1 MVNYKIYDI
10 PAYSI
15 QWVVFNMCVRI
26 SFKVMIP
33 VLLILVLFIGD
44 VTAGRS
50 QPIIV
55 DHRTCDLSLVPASAI
70 EKAKSS
76 LHVAYGHTSHGSQII
91 TGMDGLVNF
100 AGAPHGGS
108 LYAWNIGAKDGSLDI
123 RDEAMPGDL
132 GNPDF
137 TSWARE
143 TRDYLGSHPEI
154 NVIMWS
160 WCGEVSDA
168 SQEDINTYLSLMD
181 RLEKDYPGVTF
192 VYMTGHLDGS
202 GVDGNLNQR
211 NRQIR
216 DYCRANNKVLFD
228 FADIE
233 SYDPDGNYYLDKGAN
248 DNCDYDNG
256 NWAVDWQN
264 RYGEGVDWYQCEPA
278 HTQALNGNLK
288 AYAAWWMFARIA
300 GWDGP
305 DGTVGGAS
313 ATPEP
318 TAQENPSRDPSG
330 GPTATICFSAF
341 LVASVFLSAFMAMGV
356 YRRKR

>member
-1 MVNYKIYDI
+1 
-10 PAYSI
+10 
-15 QWVVFNMCVRI
+15 MCLRI

-50 QPIIV
+50 QPIII
-55 DHRTCDLSLVPASAI
+55 DHGACDLSLVPVSAI

-91 TGMDGLVNF
+91 TGMDGLVTF
-100 AGAPHGGS
+100 AGAPHGGT
-108 LYAWNIGAKDGSLDI
+108 LYAWNNGAKDGSLDI

-168 SQEDINTYLSLMD
+168 SPEDINTYLSLMD

-211 NRQIR
+211 NQQIR

-233 SYDPDGNYYLDKGAN
+233 SYDPDGNYYLDRGAN

-256 NWAVDWQN
+256 NWAVEWQD
-264 RYGEGVDWYQCEPA
+264 RHTEGVDWYQCEPA

-300 GWDGP
+300 GWDGLS
-305 DGTVGGAS
+305 GMAGGGD
-313 ATPEP
+313 ATPEPTAYATPGPTAYDSPEP
-318 TAQENPSRDPSG
+318 TAQENPTDEPSV
-330 GPTATICFSAF
+330 GPTTTICFSTL
-341 LVASVFLSAFMAMGV
+341 LVLAMSLSVFMAIGV
-356 YRRKR
+356 YRRKG